1 MKKQIMKQKRLRA
14 CVLDRK
20 TGRPLTG
27 IPIMATAETK
37 GGKQIGIGVLASDHA
52 GFVSFDLQ
60 SLGAISDDV
69 EHVWIYRIGDEANR
83 VDGRAV
89 DQLAP
94 GSGIVP
100 ILTDPLPVGPHIP
113 RPQLPA
119 IQGSDPDRC
128 FVSPNSFYTNPSA
141 RLGEG
146 GCEILLPSN
155 SATHEFRFR
164 QVIRTIGENLVI
176 EEPPPDLTHGDIA
189 PPLQRMVLARGYV
202 LEYKVTWYPL
212 GHSLGRLLYSLPL
225 APCES
230 VNLAVIDWS
239 RRDEATRGEALTV
252 TEDLVHSQRR
262 DRTIEETVKASLD
275 EWQGGGSFMGGLAG
289 SYGAGAGLS
298 ISGALGGSYASSGG
312 ERDLAANVMQKLS
325 DNIVQTSRAVRSLQS
340 TVVTQVSQQ
349 EREAIQTRT
358 VTNHNHCHTMTIL
371 YYEVLRHYRV
381 VTECVSQQRVLFVDH
396 LVGTKFD
403 EENALCHRLI
413 LERVLL
419 DPRLRSCFD
428 ALAKLQCAKAMVEES
443 GMAGG
448 GGVEDDEIQTM
459 QARIRTGDGGTDG
472 DVYITLIKM
481 DGTRIRCRFTE
492 PSGSDNPYVLD
503 HEDYN
508 DFESGDDDTYALR
521 PELDADRKRPRWSD
535 LRHIEIGQRAG
546 GNWRLASLR
555 LEAFGNFGEGILFD
569 DTVDSLISDE
579 GSITRPV
586 RRQNP
591 AFAHKRPEDMLTVRE
606 RCCVN
611 NLLAPLNCHRPYYWD
626 KIWMLE
632 DPHERVYRFRNDS
645 RYNKVP
651 LLRHIE
657 NRPVGSFGDDIA
669 FPELGHKPEPAT
681 DEDGNP
687 IEPVVQCVALPTHG
701 VFAEAELGHCNSC
714 EEKDITRFWDWS
726 ESPCPEKAPEITGV
740 SPGPRARTPGGLDPS
755 TLPSPVVNIVNPPA
769 APDPTG
775 LAAVMSL
782 LATPNIFRDMS
793 GLPEVS
799 ALLQKL
805 AAGTISLEQA
815 SNEANRIQNRQS
827 GGVGGG
833 GAGGAAGRPT
843 PQAQHDQ
850 MQVYRNAEE
859 HGELTPEEQRNMGR
873 AYLQNAQYQQSG
885 EDRGPSGNIF
895 SSEGIL
901 GPPALDNIQRGRI
914 LFSNFAINRT
924 ELTSEH
930 ITALDQLI
938 QAMQDSSEAF
948 VESIEGRASQTGPE
962 DNNEELASGR
972 ANVVAQYLI
981 HEGLDPQRIGRV
993 IGYGARAPLI
1003 DRDDVEIDVNRS
1015 ALVTYSMLVDWPEPA
1030 RRKPT
1035 PREGGTREWAI
1046 RLQLSGG
1053 AGHAGVGGAFAIGE
1067 LRKGGVGGEVR
1078 HGSFQGF
1085 GLGVGAATPG
1095 ASPGEAQWTPF
1106 TTDAPYDF
1114 EDFDGTLARLTSL
1127 GGGFLVGY
1135 SFIYISFPNLGAN
1148 PIYVGGWSLGT
1159 VGADGGV
1166 NPFGWWNVEGM

>member
-1 MKKQIMKQKRLRA
+1 MATQQKQTLKQKRVRA
-14 CVLDRK
+14 FVLERK
-20 TGRPLTG
+20 TGRPLAG
-27 IPIMATAETK
+27 IPILATAETK
-37 GGKQIGIGVLASDHA
+37 GGQQIALGVLASDHA
-52 GFVSFDLQ
+52 GFVSFDLKP
-60 SLGAISDDV
+60 LGATSDEV
-69 EHVWIYRIGDEANR
+69 EHIWVYRLGDESNR
-83 VDGRAV
+83 VDARAV
-89 DQLAP
+89 NQLAP
-94 GSGIVP
+94 DSGVVP
-100 ILTDPLPVGPHIP
+100 ILTDPLPIGPHIP
-113 RPQLPA
+113 RPPLPS
-119 IQGSDPDRC
+119 IQGSESDRC
-128 FVSPNSFYTNPSA
+128 FVSPNSFFTNPSA

-155 SATHEFRFR
+155 SATQAFRFR
-164 QVIRTIGENLVI
+164 QIIRTSGTD
-176 EEPPPDLTHGDIA
+176 PDGSTINEFA
-189 PPLQRMVLARGYV
+189 TQMSLARGYV

-212 GHSLGRLLYSLPL
+212 GHSLGQLLYSLPL

-239 RRDEATRGEALTV
+239 RREEAARLETLEVR
-252 TEDLVHSQRR
+252 EDLVHSQRR
-262 DRTIEETVKASLD
+262 DRMIEETVKASLD
-275 EWQGGGSFMGGLAG
+275 EWQGGGSIMGGVAG
-289 SYGAGAGLS
+289 SYGGGPFS
-298 ISGALGGSYASSGG
+298 ISGAIGGSYASSGG
-312 ERDLAANVMQKLS
+312 ERDLAATNVQKLS
-325 DNIVQTSRAVRSLQS
+325 DNIVQTSRAVRTLRS

-349 EREAIQTRT
+349 EREVIQTRT
-358 VTNHNHCHTMTIL
+358 VTNHNHCHAMTVL

-381 VTECVSQQRVLFVDH
+381 VTECVSKQRVLLVDH

-403 EENALCHRLI
+403 EENTLCYRLT

-428 ALAKLQCAKAMVEES
+428 ALAKLQCAKAIVEES
-443 GMAGG
+443 GVAGG
-448 GGVEDDEIQTM
+448 NGVKDSEIETL
-459 QARIRTGDGGTDG
+459 QARIKTGDDGTNG
-472 DVYITLIKM
+472 DPYIALIKM
-481 DGTRIRCRFTE
+481 DGTEVACQQIE
-492 PSGSDNPYVLD
+492 ESDTGDQYFLGHV
-503 HEDYN
+503 DYD
-508 DFESGDDDTYALR
+508 DFESGDDDTYGLR
-521 PELDADRKRPRWSD
+521 PDKDAEGKLPSWSD
-535 LRHIEIGQRAG
+535 LRHIKIGLRGG
-546 GNWRLASLR
+546 GNWKLASLK
-555 LEAFGNFGEGILFD
+555 LEAFGTFGEGILFD
-569 DTVDSLISDE
+569 DVVNSQIVP
-579 GSITRPV
+579 GSFIVLPV

-591 AFAHKRPEDMLTVRE
+591 AFAHKRPEDMLTRRD
-606 RCCVN
+606 RCCVT
-611 NLLAPLNCHRPYYWD
+611 NLLKHLNCHKPYYWD
-626 KIWMLE
+626 KIWMFE
-632 DPHERVYRFRNDS
+632 DTNERVYRFRNDS
-645 RYNKVP
+645 RYNTVP
-651 LLRHIE
+651 LLTYIE

-701 VFAEAELGHCNSC
+701 VFAEAQLGHCNSC
-714 EEKDITRFWDWS
+714 EERDITRFWDWS
-726 ESPCPEKAPEITGV
+726 ESPCPEKAPEIAPIT
-740 SPGPRARTPGGLDPS
+740 SESRAQEPNLQPS
-755 TLPSPVVNIVNPPA
+755 TMPNPIVNIVNPPA

-775 LAAVMSL
+775 LAAGMSL

-793 GLPEVS
+793 GLQEVS

-815 SNEANRIQNRQS
+815 RKEAERIQNRPS
-827 GGVGGG
+827 GGVAGG
-833 GAGGAAGRPT
+833 GAGGAAGRPS

-914 LFSNFAINRT
+914 LFSNFAINST

-930 ITALDQLI
+930 IAALDLLI

-981 HEGLDPQRIGRV
+981 DHGFDPQRIGRV
-993 IGYGARAPLI
+993 IGYGERAPLI

-1015 ALVTYSMLVDWPEPA
+1015 ALVTYSMLVDWPEEV
-1030 RRKPT
+1030 RRRPI
-1035 PREGGTREWAI
+1035 PREGGSREWAI

-1053 AGHAGVGGAFAIGE
+1053 AGHGGIGGAFAIGE

-1078 HGSFQGF
+1078 QGSFLGF
-1085 GLGVGAATPG
+1085 GIGVGLATPG
-1095 ASPGEAQWTPF
+1095 ASPSEAQWTPF
-1106 TTDAPYDF
+1106 ITDAPYDF

-1135 SFIYISFPNLGAN
+1135 AFIYISFPNLGAN
-1148 PIYVGGWSLGT
+1148 SIYVGGWSLGT